1 MDFNKETAL
10 VETILFLESE
20 PLTAKM
26 LANKAQL
33 SEEVTEKC
41 LEKLKEKYSAEDSGI
56 ELAMITGGWCLAPK
70 KEY

>member
-20 PLTAKM
+20 PLTEKV

-33 SEEVTEKC
+33 SEEVTAKC
-41 LEKLKEKYSAEDSGI
+41 IEQLKEKYSAEDSGI
-56 ELAMITGGWCLAPK
+56 RK
-70 KEY
+70 